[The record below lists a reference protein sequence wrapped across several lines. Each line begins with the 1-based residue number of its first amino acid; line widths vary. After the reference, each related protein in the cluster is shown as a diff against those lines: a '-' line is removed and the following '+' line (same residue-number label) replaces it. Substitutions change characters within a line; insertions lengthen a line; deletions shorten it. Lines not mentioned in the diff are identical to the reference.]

1 LSTGA
6 RFTDLEDL
14 PALPTALS
22 FDSFATPED
31 NYVDGHGAAEVR
43 MDFAF
48 EDTRQTRDSLR
59 ALLLA
64 EVQKYEERNAAAPAE
79 AKVGGR
85 RRGQA
90 GRAQTPGT
98 PSVKPPNSP

>member
-1 LSTGA
+1 M
-6 RFTDLEDL
+6 
-14 PALPTALS
+14 PTALS
-22 FDSFATPED
+22 FDTFASPED
-31 NYVDGHGAAEVR
+31 NYVDVRGAAEVR

-64 EVQKYEERNAAAPAE
+64 EVQKYEERNAAAAAAAE

-85 RRGQA
+85 RRGEA

-98 PSVKPPNSP
+98 PSVPPNSP